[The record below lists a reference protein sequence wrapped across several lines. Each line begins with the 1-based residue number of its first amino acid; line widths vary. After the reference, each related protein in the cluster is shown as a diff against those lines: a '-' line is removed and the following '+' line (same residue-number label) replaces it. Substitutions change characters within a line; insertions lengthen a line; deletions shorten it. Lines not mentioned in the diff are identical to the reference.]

1 MIFDKCHLNPY
12 VTTYCVT
19 AYFLPTKQRRRSRT
33 LQVPRL
39 YDRLKD
45 AETAA
50 KRLNSSGYTYSVIT
64 LYPSDLVI
72 EKIFERSGD
81 NE

>member
-1 MIFDKCHLNPY
+1 MLFDKCHLNPY
-12 VTTYCVT
+12 VTTYSVT
-19 AYFLPTKQRRRSRT
+19 AYFIPTKQRKIART

-39 YDRLKD
+39 FDRLKD

>member
-1 MIFDKCHLNPY
+1 MLFDKCHLNPY
-12 VTTYCVT
+12 VTTYSVT
-19 AYFLPTKQRRRSRT
+19 AYFIPTKQRRRART

-50 KRLNSSGYTYSVIT
+50 KRLNNSGYDFCEIT
-64 LYPSDLVI
+64 LYPSELVI
-72 EKIFERSGD
+72 EKIYERSGD